1 MASTV
6 LGNRDAS
13 EHKKDENN
21 YPSRAYNRVEESD
34 NKHNKDVNYILCE
47 SDKHYGKKRAGYM
60 LGRAAIL
67 NRTVCLG
74 RPH

>member
-47 SDKHYGKKRAGYM
+47 SDKHYGKKKSRVYAGESCNFKQDG
-60 LGRAAIL
+60 LSR
-67 NRTVCLG
+67 
-74 RPH
+74 